1 MSEAEYVNSFAE
13 WQADDLMQNCL
24 HCHTKFTFLVRK
36 HHCRCCGGIFCAS
49 CSDKFLWYNRRRV
62 KVVRRQ
68 DDLEVPEFPPYRT
81 CVSCSENLVQRKLV
95 VTKWGD
101 QTRGGSRI
109 AVDRSNAPSRS
120 ESLLGES
127 SADRMLSAPS
137 SSSASSLQ
145 TNEVIKTIAVAGAAK
160 KMDVDADRCPICNSD
175 LAKLTDSQSASH
187 IQNCVRSAELTQQH
201 HHHQQ
206 TSSNPGN
213 SAYTKSPVIQNRMLV
228 YVVSNKPDIPSGTET
243 EYPECPICFEE
254 MKPGNKVGRLECLCV
269 FHYDC
274 IKGWFRKKSQKTKA
288 ASSGSITKNFCP
300 LHDAV
305 F

>member
-1 MSEAEYVNSFAE
+1 MSEPEYVNAFAE

-24 HCHTKFTFLVRK
+24 HCQTKFTFLVRK

-49 CSDKFLWYNRRRV
+49 CSDKFLWYNRRRL

-68 DDLEVPEFPPYRT
+68 DDFESAEFPPHRT
-81 CVSCSENLVQRKLV
+81 CISCSENLVQRRLV
-95 VTKWGD
+95 ITKWGD
-101 QTRGGSRI
+101 RNASSSRI
-109 AVDRSNAPSRS
+109 AVDRSNPQSRS
-120 ESLLGES
+120 ESLMAES
-127 SADRMLSAPS
+127 SADRLVSAPS

-145 TNEVIKTIAVAGAAK
+145 TNEVVKNITVAEATRKA
-160 KMDVDADRCPICNSD
+160 DLDADRCPICNSD
-175 LAKLTDSQSASH
+175 LAKLTDLQSVTH
-187 IQNCVRSAELTQQH
+187 IQNCVRAAELTQQH
-201 HHHQQ
+201 HHHQHP
-206 TSSNPGN
+206 SIPGN
-213 SAYTKSPVIQNRMLV
+213 TASMKSPVLQNRMLV
-228 YVVSNKPDIPSGTET
+228 YVVPNTPDALSNADF

-254 MKPGNKVGRLECLCV
+254 MKGGDKVGRLECLCV

-288 ASSGSITKNFCP
+288 SSSGLVSKNFCP